1 MLSNANSHF
10 GCNLSDNIDIILGVN
25 LGGLPSRHISDNPQ
39 QPERHY
45 KPLSVLILTLSCIAV
60 LLGL

>member
-1 MLSNANSHF
+1 MLSYANSHF

-25 LGGLPSRHISDNPQ
+25 SGGLSSRHISDNPQ
-39 QPERHY
+39 QPERRY